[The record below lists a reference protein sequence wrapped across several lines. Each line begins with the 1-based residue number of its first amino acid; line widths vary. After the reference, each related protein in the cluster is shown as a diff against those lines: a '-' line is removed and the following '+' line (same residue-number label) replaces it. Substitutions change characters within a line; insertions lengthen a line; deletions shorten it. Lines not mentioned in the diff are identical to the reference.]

1 MLLHPNTPAR
11 LCALVSLLLLPAL
24 TQAQADRTLA
34 PVEVISSTPLPG
46 IGQPLQEIAAPVQSV
61 SRRAIEQSGAL
72 NLGDFVNGALGSVHV
87 NDMQGNPYQLDVNYR
102 GYTASPLLGTPQG
115 LSVYMDG
122 VRMNQP
128 FGDVVSWDL
137 IPKGAIANLTLM
149 PGSNPLFGLNTLGG
163 ALSVQTKDG
172 RRHPGTSLELGLG
185 GHQRR
190 WLEFEHGGFNDNNG
204 LNWYLNAN
212 LFAERGWRT
221 DSPSNVRQLFGKLG
235 WRGGDTEVK
244 LTLAHADNQLTGNG
258 LQEQSMLAR
267 DSASV
272 YTKPDETNT
281 TSSLLNL
288 AASQAFGD
296 NVLLSGNLYYRHL
309 KTSTLNGDINE
320 YAFESA
326 IYQPS
331 AGDQAALAAAGF
343 TGFPVAGADVNNT
356 PFPFWNCIAQ
366 VLQNDEPA
374 EACSGL
380 NNRTRATQHN
390 YGLSGQLTWLGE
402 LAGRRNQFVVGAGY
416 DASRVA
422 FEQTAELGYLN
433 ADRSVTGTG
442 AFADGVTGGNLNGAP
457 YDTRVNLAAA
467 TRTWSLFASNTLSLT
482 NSLHLN
488 LAGRYNR
495 THVDNFDH
503 LRAANDPATLT
514 AQHQFDRFNPAIGV
528 TFSPSKTL
536 NAYLGYSESSRA
548 PTAIE
553 LGCANPL
560 QPCRLPNAMAGD
572 PPLNQVVT
580 RTVEAGVRGSLPGF
594 SADNPWQWNAGVF
607 RAENTDDIL
616 FVAANAGGFGYFKNF
631 GQTRRQGVEL
641 GASGKVGA
649 FTLGAHYTWLDAT
662 YQSAETVNGTGNSS
676 NDQALAGNPGVDG
689 SISIRPGDRIP
700 LIPQHMFKM
709 SARYA
714 AASSWGLSASMVA
727 VSGALARGNENAQHA
742 PDGNVYQGPGS
753 SAAYAVFNLGADWRP
768 KPKLQLGAQINNLFD
783 LRYNTAAQL
792 GANGFNAAGAVNA
805 DPFGNGSL
813 PQSTFFAPGA
823 PRSLS
828 VSLKYVFN

>member
-1 MLLHPNTPAR
+1 M
-11 LCALVSLLLLPAL
+11 ALVLLLPFQAPA
-24 TQAQADRTLA
+24 QAQADRTLA
-34 PVEVISSTPLPG
+34 PVEVIGTTPLPG
-46 IGQPLQEIAAPVQSV
+46 IGQPLQEIAAPVQSA
-61 SRRAIEQSGAL
+61 SRRAIEQSGTL
-72 NLGDFVNGALGSVHV
+72 NLGDFLNSAMGSVHV
-87 NDMQGNPYQLDVNYR
+87 NDIQGNPYQIDVNYR

-115 LSVYMDG
+115 VSVYMDG

-137 IPKGAIANLTLM
+137 IPKGAIASLTLM

-163 ALSVQTKDG
+163 AVSVQTKDG
-172 RRHPGTSLELGLG
+172 RRHPGTALELGLG
-185 GHQRR
+185 SDQRR
-190 WLEFEHGGFNDNNG
+190 SIEFEHGGFNPRG
-204 LNWYLNAN
+204 LNWYVNAN
-212 LFAERGWRT
+212 LFAERGWRA
-221 DSPSNVRQLFGKLG
+221 DSPSGVRQLFGKLG
-235 WRGGDTEVK
+235 WRGGDTDLS

-267 DSASV
+267 DYASV
-272 YTKPDETNT
+272 YSKPDETNN
-281 TSSLLNL
+281 TSSFLNL
-288 AASQAFGD
+288 VASHAIGD
-296 NVLLSGNLYYRHL
+296 NLLFSGNLYFRHL
-309 KTSTLNGDINE
+309 KTSTLNGDVNE
-320 YAFESA
+320 DAFESA

-331 AGDQAALAAAGF
+331 AADQTALAAAGY
-343 TGFPVAGADVNNT
+343 TGFPLAGANVANT

-380 NNRTRATQHN
+380 NNRTRTTQHN
-390 YGLSGQLTWLGE
+390 HGVSGQLAWLGE

-416 DASRVA
+416 DESRVN

-433 ADRSVTGTG
+433 ADRSVTGIG
-442 AFADGVTGGNLNGAP
+442 AFADGATGGNLNGVP
-457 YDTRVNLAAA
+457 FDTRVNL
-467 TRTWSLFASNTLSLT
+467 TSRTHTWSLFASNTLSISD
-482 NSLHLN
+482 NLHLS
-488 LAGRYNR
+488 LSGRYNR
-495 THVDNFDH
+495 TNVDNVDQ
-503 LRAANDPATLT
+503 LRPVGDPATLT
-514 AQHQFDRFNPAIGV
+514 ANHQFDRFNPAIGV
-528 TFSPSKTL
+528 TWSPSKTL

-580 RTVEAGVRGSLPGF
+580 RTVEAGVRGSFPGF
-594 SADNPWQWNAGVF
+594 SAGNPWQWNAGVF

-616 FVAANAGGFGYFKNF
+616 FVASNAGGFGYFKNF

-689 SISIRPGDRIP
+689 NISIQPGDRIP
-700 LIPQHMFKM
+700 LIPQRLLKI

-714 AASSWGLSASMVA
+714 AASTWGLSANVVA
-727 VSGALARGNENAQHA
+727 VSGSLARGNENAQHA
-742 PDGNVYQGPGS
+742 SDGTVYQGPGS
-753 SAAYAVFNLGADWRP
+753 SAGYAVFNLGADWRP

-783 LRYNTAAQL
+783 LRYATAAQL
-792 GANGFNAAGAVNA
+792 GANAFNATGAVNA
-805 DPFGNGSL
+805 DPFGNGSS

-828 VSLKYVFN
+828 VSLKYVFD

>member
-1 MLLHPNTPAR
+1 MPFQNTISHRIKLPW
-11 LCALVSLLLLPAL
+11 ALLLLLPPAA
-24 TQAQADRTLA
+24 QAQTDRTLA
-34 PVEVISSTPLPG
+34 PVEVIGTTPLPG
-46 IGQPLQEIAAPVQSV
+46 IGQPLHEIAAPVQSV
-61 SRRAIEQSGAL
+61 SRRAIEQSGTL
-72 NLGDFVNGALGSVHV
+72 NLGEFLNGAMGSVHV
-87 NDMQGNPYQLDVNYR
+87 NDIQGNPYQIDVNYR

-137 IPKGAIANLTLM
+137 IPKGAIASLTLM

-163 ALSVQTKDG
+163 ALAVQTKDG
-172 RRHPGTSLELGLG
+172 RRHPGTALELGLG
-185 GHQRR
+185 SHERR
-190 WLEFEHGGFNDNNG
+190 SLAFETGGFNTRG
-204 LNWYLNAN
+204 LSWYGHAN
-212 LFAERGWRT
+212 LFSEGGWR
-221 DSPSNVRQLFGKLG
+221 DASPSRVRQLFGKLG
-235 WRGGDTEVK
+235 WQGGDTEVT

-258 LQEQSMLAR
+258 LQEQSLMAR
-267 DSASV
+267 DYASV
-272 YTKPDETNT
+272 YTRPDETGNHA
-281 TSSLLNL
+281 SLLNL
-288 AASQAFGD
+288 SATRAVND
-296 NVLLSGNLYYRHL
+296 NLLLSGTLSLRDI
-309 KTSTLNGDINE
+309 KTRTLNGDINQD
-320 YAFESA
+320 ALVSA

-331 AGDQAALAAAGF
+331 ANDQAALAAAGY
-343 TGFPVAGADVNNT
+343 TGFPLAGADVTNT
-356 PFPFWNCIAQ
+356 PFPFWNCLAQ

-374 EACSGL
+374 ESCSGL
-380 NNRTRATQHN
+380 INRSETTQRN
-390 YGLSGQLTWLGE
+390 VGLSGQLSWQGE
-402 LAGRRNQFVVGAGY
+402 WFGRRNQFLAGAAY
-416 DASRVA
+416 DASQVRYA
-422 FEQTAELGYLN
+422 QSTELGFLN

-442 AFADGVTGGNLNGAP
+442 AFGDGASGGSVNGAP
-457 YDTRVNLAAA
+457 YDTRVDLSGDI
-467 TRTWSLFASNTLSLT
+467 RTWSLFASDTLSIT
-482 NSLHLN
+482 PNLHLSA
-488 LAGRYNR
+488 AGRFNR
-495 THVDNFDH
+495 TEVRNLDH
-503 LRAANDPATLT
+503 LRGANDPATLT
-514 AQHQFDRFNPAIGV
+514 GNHSFERFNPAIGI
-528 TFSPSKTL
+528 TWSPSKTL

-594 SADNPWQWNAGVF
+594 SAGSPWQWNAGVF

-616 FVAANAGGFGYFKNF
+616 FVASNAGGFGYFKNF

-689 SISIRPGDRIP
+689 NISIQPGDRIP
-700 LIPQHMFKM
+700 LIPQHLLKI

-714 AASSWGLSASMVA
+714 AASTWGLSANVVA
-727 VSGALARGNENAQHA
+727 VSGSLARGNENAQHTS
-742 PDGNVYQGPGS
+742 DGTVYQGPGS
-753 SAAYAVFNLGADWRP
+753 SAGYAVFNLGADWRP

-783 LRYNTAAQL
+783 LRYATAAQL
-792 GANGFNAAGAVNA
+792 GANAFNATGAVNA
-805 DPFGNGSL
+805 DPFGNGSS

-828 VSLKYVFN
+828 VSLKYVFD